1 MGTSKSNDGSP
12 SRVPMVP
19 PWVPDIEVPNPVL
32 QPVDL
37 SSLVVDPS
45 EIQQVSP
52 QKLAPNARW
61 RSARSAFQK
70 FAQNGS
76 ITDRNLGLKHFV
88 KKGFGG
94 SRTATKRFAGTSN
107 TASKLFDIISGGTP
121 SGLSQAG
128 TPNSDLSNNHNAEDI
143 VNAIIETVKPVDGT
157 QDAESSRAAINDAF
171 SDLLTTYPDADLLN
185 LDENQKQ
192 LVIER
197 FISYDV
203 YRRISL
209 ELGSAVRDKSPNAKT
224 CLQRLKEIRDYV
236 RETISN
242 AFRKF
247 RSSLQRLNV
256 GHIKEIATMSIHE
269 AFIVFE
275 EYVK

>member
-1 MGTSKSNDGSP
+1 
-12 SRVPMVP
+12 
-19 PWVPDIEVPNPVL
+19 
-32 QPVDL
+32 
-37 SSLVVDPS
+37 
-45 EIQQVSP
+45 
-52 QKLAPNARW
+52 
-61 RSARSAFQK
+61 
-70 FAQNGS
+70 
-76 ITDRNLGLKHFV
+76 
-88 KKGFGG
+88 
-94 SRTATKRFAGTSN
+94 
-107 TASKLFDIISGGTP
+107 
-121 SGLSQAG
+121 
-128 TPNSDLSNNHNAEDI
+128 
-143 VNAIIETVKPVDGT
+143 
-157 QDAESSRAAINDAF
+157 
-171 SDLLTTYPDADLLN
+171 LTTYPDADLLN